1 MTGDQLISDLTSRPP
16 IRVAVASSGLGHVA
30 RGIEAWAA
38 DLAAALVRRGI
49 DATLFKGSGQASA
62 AYERVLACWRRNE
75 PATQQFMQRLP
86 RGAWRLGLSSG
97 YDLEQTTF
105 AWHLVGELRRRRIDI
120 LHVQDPQLALL
131 VQRAW
136 QLGWLRTRTILG
148 HGTEEP
154 FEFQKKIVFLQ
165 HLAPWH
171 LEEARAAGVSRPT
184 WTAIPN
190 FIDTSVSLPG
200 KQSVSLPAAGTASAA
215 SWGFRRT
222 AWLCFRWRPSSGHIS
237 GSTI

>member
-1 MTGDQLISDLTSRPP
+1 MRI
-16 IRVAVASSGLGHVA
+16 AVASSGLGHVA

-49 DATLFKGSGQASA
+49 DATLFKGSGSASA
-62 AYERVLACWRRNE
+62 AYERVLGCWRRDE
-75 PATQQFMQRLP
+75 PATQRFMRRLP

-105 AWHLVGELRRRRIDI
+105 AWHLVGELRRRQIDI

-136 QLGWLRTRTILG
+136 QLGWLKTRTILG

-154 FEFQKKIVFLQ
+154 LEFQKKIVFLQ

-190 FIDTSVSLPG
+190 FIDTERFAPR
-200 KQSVSLPAAGTASAA
+200 QAERFAPRQAERFAPAAGRASAA

-222 AWLCFRWRPSSGHIS
+222 AWWCFRWRRSSGQ
-237 GSTI
+237 

>member
-1 MTGDQLISDLTSRPP
+1 MTGDEPISDLTSRLPV
-16 IRVAVASSGLGHVA
+16 RVAVASSGLGHVA

-49 DATLFKGSGQASA
+49 DAMLFKGSGQASKQ
-62 AYERVLACWRRNE
+62 RTSGCCRCWRRNE

-105 AWHLVGELRRRRIDI
+105 AWHLVGELRRRQIDI

-131 VQRAW
+131 VQWAW

-154 FEFQKKIVFLQ
+154 LEFQKKIVFLQ

-190 FIDTSVSLPG
+190 FIDTEQFRSQASRAIRTRPRGRYPRRAGDSAGRPG
-200 KQSVSLPAAGTASAA
+200 RAFGGGHQAGT
-215 SWGFRRT
+215 
-222 AWLCFRWRPSSGHIS
+222 
-237 GSTI
+237 